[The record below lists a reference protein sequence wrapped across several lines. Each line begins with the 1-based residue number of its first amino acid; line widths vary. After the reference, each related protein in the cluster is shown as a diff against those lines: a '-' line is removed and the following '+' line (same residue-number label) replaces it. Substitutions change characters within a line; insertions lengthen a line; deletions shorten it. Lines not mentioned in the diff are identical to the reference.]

1 MTKKLSL
8 GPLPKAEPVKL
19 TLTIT
24 TRLREDLE
32 RYAALH
38 QELHGAPVDI
48 ATIAPLMLET
58 FLARDK
64 GFRAARSNRT
74 PRPKRTPEKE
84 PGTTPPASDRGAEPK
99 PLFFVPPGSGA

>member
-1 MTKKLSL
+1 MTRKLSL

-38 QELHGAPVDI
+38 QELHGVPVDI
-48 ATIAPLMLET
+48 TTIAPLMLET

-64 GFRAARSNRT
+64 GFRAACSNRT
-74 PRPKRTPEKE
+74 PRRKQTAEKAAG
-84 PGTTPPASDRGAEPK
+84 PTAPASDRGPEPK
-99 PLFFVPPGSGA
+99 PLFFVPPSTGA

>member
-38 QELHGAPVDI
+38 QELHGVPVHI
-48 ATIAPLMLET
+48 ATIAPLMIET

-64 GFRAARSNRT
+64 GFRAARSNRA

-84 PGTTPPASDRGAEPK
+84 PGDIAPAPDRGPETKRP
-99 PLFFVPPGSGA
+99 FFVPPSTGA